1 LLSKL
6 GPPMACSWLA
16 SVRERENGEVKRCN
30 DLQVGSWGS
39 SWAVA
44 HRRLGVG
51 VWQGEGEGEGKIM
64 ARLPQVSPLPCVHQ
78 LQDKE
83 NKR

>member
-1 LLSKL
+1 
-6 GPPMACSWLA
+6 
-16 SVRERENGEVKRCN
+16 VKECG

-51 VWQGEGEGEGKIM
+51 GWQGEGEGEGKIM
-64 ARLPQVSPLPCVHQ
+64 ARLPRSHPSLVSTGYRT
-78 LQDKE
+78 
-83 NKR
+83 KRIRGRESERWPAKSAT